1 MPAAGQPFTP
11 PQAKNVIPRCALIP
25 TGSTA
30 RPVAGTFTTSG
41 STDVTTEGTA
51 ESVTATLS
59 AAISSVVQVGQ
70 WLEFVAPAGT
80 SVLAQVRTLYNA
92 AGTSLELTANETIPT
107 GSTAVFPVV
116 GRIRQSADLAE
127 TVATTA
133 FSSFDHSSSDV
144 SIGEGSGTLTVNG
157 GYNYYDA
164 FVATAKY
171 AKDNNQKLYIE
182 RELPSP
188 DGSVFTT
195 GPIDWAIAIL
205 TGLTSNAQDGSNVG
219 ADTTFTISGAVNRI
233 EPQT

>member
-11 PQAKNVIPRCALIP
+11 PQAKNVIPRCALIASGQ
-25 TGSTA
+25 TS
-30 RPVAGTFTTSG
+30 RPIAGTFTLASEAG
-41 STDVTTEGTA
+41 VTTEGTA
-51 ESVTATLS
+51 EDITATLS
-59 AAISSVVQVGQ
+59 GAITSVVQVGQ

-80 SVLAQVRTLYNA
+80 SVLAQVRTAYA
-92 AGTSLELTANETIPT
+92 GSGTSLELTANETIPT
-107 GSTAVFPVV
+107 GSTAVFPPV

-133 FSSFDHSSSDV
+133 FSSFDHSVSDV

-171 AKDNNQKLYIE
+171 AKDNNQKLYVE

-188 DGSVFTT
+188 DGNVFST

-219 ADTTFTISGAVNRI
+219 ADTTFTISGAINRV
-233 EPQT
+233 EPAT